1 MEGSG
6 EGTGRGELP
15 ANEEE
20 LQAEPAVIRLTL
32 DFCPQNDQT

>member
-1 MEGSG
+1 MEGPG
-6 EGTGRGELP
+6 EGKLP

-20 LQAEPAVIRLTL
+20 LQAEPAMIRLTL